1 MEKYEFGNVLGQG
14 TYGIVYK
21 AKHKETGDIVAI
33 KQIKLEKEDDGMP
46 STAVREISL
55 LQNLKHPNIV
65 ELKEVIFNKQQLYL
79 VFEYMEFDLKKYMKK
94 MSREGKTLSP
104 KQV

>member
-21 AKHKETGDIVAI
+21 AKHSETGDIVAI
-33 KQIKLEKEDDGMP
+33 KQIKLDKEDDGMP

-55 LQNLKHPNIV
+55 LQNLKHENIV
-65 ELKEVIFNKQQLYL
+65 DLKEVIFDN
-79 VFEYMEFDLKKYMKK
+79 
-94 MSREGKTLSP
+94 
-104 KQV
+104 

>member
-1 MEKYEFGNVLGQG
+1 MDKYEFGNVLGQG